1 MSSNYSDGQM
11 EQIVT
16 ALNSVST
23 SLQNARIDEDEKRKA
38 VKQVRDL
45 KQILD
50 EAQRATEMPQLT
62 KEFNEG
68 ISSITEIVAEIP
80 DADNRHKQSLQL
92 VEIKAEGERAIRAND
107 KTLLMGVNERLRDL
121 GGRALFSHPATW
133 VHHFRTLINEGN
145 FSSPREATYFIE
157 QGEQAI
163 EKNDIEALK
172 RSCRGLNALR
182 PMERPQAPKINTSG
196 ITR

>member
-1 MSSNYSDGQM
+1 MAG
-11 EQIVT
+11 
-16 ALNSVST
+16 
-23 SLQNARIDEDEKRKA
+23 
-38 VKQVRDL
+38 
-45 KQILD
+45 
-50 EAQRATEMPQLT
+50 
-62 KEFNEG
+62 
-68 ISSITEIVAEIP
+68 
-80 DADNRHKQSLQL
+80 HKQSLQL
-92 VEIKAEGERAIRAND
+92 VEIKAEGERAILAND

-157 QGEQAI
+157 QGKQAI

-172 RSCRGLNALR
+172 RSCRGLDALR
-182 PMERPQAPKINTSG
+182 PIESPKVTKANTSG